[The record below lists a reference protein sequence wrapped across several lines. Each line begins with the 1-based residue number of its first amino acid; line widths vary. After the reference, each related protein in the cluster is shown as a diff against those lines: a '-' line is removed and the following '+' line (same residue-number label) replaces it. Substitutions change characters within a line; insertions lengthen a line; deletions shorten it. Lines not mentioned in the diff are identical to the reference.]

1 MLLLPNKNE
10 TIVLPFKATEVE
22 SHIRLFV
29 KPVKNMGT
37 PAIDKKPG
45 EFYFNGWVREGRFR
59 ISKVIKIPQNFLPLI
74 SGRIE
79 ATSLGCILFLHY
91 RLFNSTILFLSLW
104 TAICLFVAVVFG
116 FVLDKLAYS
125 ILALLFAFLNYFVA
139 VKNFGLQLKRSKADF
154 ERLIQSLN
162 NNTNV

>member
-1 MLLLPNKNE
+1 MLFLPNKNE
-10 TIVLPFKATEVE
+10 TIVLPYDATEVE
-22 SHIRLFV
+22 QHIDLFV

-37 PAIDKKPG
+37 PAIDKKEG
-45 EFYFNGWVREGRFR
+45 EYFFNGWVRNGSFR

-104 TAICLFVAVVFG
+104 IGICLFVAIVFG
-116 FVLDKLAYS
+116 FVLDKVAYS
-125 ILALLFAFLNYFVA
+125 IIALLFAILNYFVA
-139 VKNFGLQLKRSKADF
+139 VKNFSLQLKRSKQDF
-154 ERLIQSLN
+154 DKLLQSLN